1 MFDDLLVVLE
11 KLTDFEGQVQGAIP
25 VQYMD
30 IWALVCQVISDDH
43 LRGGEVKG
51 RVNGE
56 EDNANWV
63 SVETATPL
71 EYVICTDKERGM
83 GETVV

>member
-11 KLTDFEGQVQGAIP
+11 ELTDFEGQVQGAIP

-30 IWALVCQVISDDH
+30 IWALVCQVVSNDH

-51 RVNGE
+51 GINGE
-56 EDNANWV
+56 EDDADWV
-63 SVETATPL
+63 SVEVTTPL
-71 EYVICTDKERGM
+71 EYVISNEKEG
-83 GETVV
+83 GVGVPVV